1 MADLTVFYISRKNSC
16 KNDSPQIETSNNP
29 VKKITACPMAD
40 KFKTQQLNQIK
51 LNQDRSNYIKLNHVK
66 SFHIKLNQNKLN

>member
-1 MADLTVFYISRKNSC
+1 MSMAELTVYILAVKIYFC

-51 LNQDRSNYIKLNHVK
+51 SNQIKSK
-66 SFHIKLNQNKLN
+66 